1 MSVLEQDK
9 AAKILVFSQW
19 IDVLTLLSRALTENN
34 IEFLQLNGSRKKFQ
48 QCLDEFKSSL
58 TCNVLLLPVKSG
70 GNGLN
75 LIEATHVMIVE
86 PTMNP
91 AVEAQVLGRV
101 HRIGQT
107 RETYVHRFVIQD
119 TVEEKVYTI
128 SKTKSSFRYDVE
140 IFRQNVTS

>member
-1 MSVLEQDK
+1 MTRKIISVFEQDK
-9 AAKILVFSQW
+9 TAKILIFSQW
-19 IDVLTLLSRALTENN
+19 IDVLTLLSRALTEND
-34 IEFLQLNGSRKKFQ
+34 IEFLQLHGARKKFQ
-48 QCLDEFKSSL
+48 QCLDEFKSSP

-75 LIEATHVMIVE
+75 IIEATHVMIVE

-107 RETYVHRFVIQD
+107 RETFVHRFVIQN

-128 SKTKSSFRYDVE
+128 SKTKSSFR
-140 IFRQNVTS
+140 